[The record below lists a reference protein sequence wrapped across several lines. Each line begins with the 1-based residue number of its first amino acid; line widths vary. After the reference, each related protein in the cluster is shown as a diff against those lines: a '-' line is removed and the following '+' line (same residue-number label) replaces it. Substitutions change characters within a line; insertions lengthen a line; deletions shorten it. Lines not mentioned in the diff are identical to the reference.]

1 MACGENE
8 RKAVKSAILCQ
19 KSPILE
25 VLRRYA
31 CVTLFDA
38 SQCGDFSICR
48 PQLLAQAPHVCGKLI
63 CFGLEENKHDA
74 AAQRQKHRCERQQ
87 RVCFRFARRATL
99 HFKVQMT
106 RLGTFCR
113 VLRMRALFLALD
125 ASFPHKKSPQAASQ
139 LELGCAQRT
148 RCAAR
153 LRPLR
158 RALGSLIFFFQAA
171 DVDAKSFKSASRLA
185 MFFSNF

>member
-99 HFKVQMT
+99 HFKVQVT

-139 LELGCAQRT
+139 PELGCLLNA
-148 RCAAR
+148 
-153 LRPLR
+153 LR
-158 RALGSLIFFFQAA
+158 RPPSSPPARAGELNFFFPGCGC
-171 DVDAKSFKSASRLA
+171 
-185 MFFSNF
+185 